1 MKQEK
6 TLAEDKAPAA
16 PSKGKKAWNVISTVL
31 VFALL
36 AVAVSAL
43 CVSIA
48 YRVQGQTLT
57 VGGKQWRIVLTG
69 SMEGEAE
76 DSIRTHSLITVRTVP
91 EDEQEAREFFAE
103 LEVGDIITFYDTS
116 AGAQEL
122 VVTHRITEIRQAGG
136 SYAYVTKGDANAT
149 HDAAAVLPSE
159 VIGVVTGSNYA
170 AGAFLYFLTS
180 RTGIVVF
187 LIVPAALIMIYEIFN
202 IARMVSRD
210 RQRKR
215 EREMEEKQ
223 REIDRLRKE
232 LKEMQKRGENNE

>member
-1 MKQEK
+1 M
-6 TLAEDKAPAA
+6 
-16 PSKGKKAWNVISTVL
+16 
-31 VFALL
+31 
-36 AVAVSAL
+36 
-43 CVSIA
+43 
-48 YRVQGQTLT
+48 
-57 VGGKQWRIVLTG
+57 
-69 SMEGEAE
+69 
-76 DSIRTHSLITVRTVP
+76 
-91 EDEQEAREFFAE
+91 
-103 LEVGDIITFYDTS
+103 
-116 AGAQEL
+116 
-122 VVTHRITEIRQAGG
+122 
-136 SYAYVTKGDANAT
+136 TKGDANAT

-187 LIVPAALIMIYEIFN
+187 LIVPAALIMIYEVFN

-232 LKEMQKRGENNE
+232 LEEMQKRGENNE